1 MSCSCQPPKFKK
13 QGFRA
18 RMILLRGV
26 LRRTYLS
33 VFRPSYVRKSIAA
46 RKGQCARCGA
56 CCNLIDKNGCFLLG
70 FEESGL
76 SLCKIH
82 GPVRMPNCIIFPVDA
97 RDIADRDLVALDGV
111 KCGYTFE

>member
-1 MSCSCQPPKFKK
+1 MNCSCQPTKFKI
-13 QGFRA
+13 QNFRA

-26 LRRTYLS
+26 LRRSFLH

-56 CCNLIDKNGCFLLG
+56 CCNLMAKKGCPLLG
-70 FEESGL
+70 FEKSGL

-82 GPVRMPNCIIFPVDA
+82 GPIRMPNCIIFPVDA
-97 RDIADRDLVALDGV
+97 RDIADRDLVAADDV
-111 KCGYTFE
+111 KCGYSFE

>member
-1 MSCSCQPPKFKK
+1 
-13 QGFRA
+13 
-18 RMILLRGV
+18 MILLRGV
-26 LRRTYLS
+26 LRRSFLHI
-33 VFRPSYVRKSIAA
+33 FRPSYVRKSIAA

-56 CCNLIDKNGCFLLG
+56 CCNLMAKKGCFLLG
-70 FEESGL
+70 FEGSGL

-82 GPVRMPNCIIFPVDA
+82 GPIRMPNCIIFPVDA